1 MKKLI
6 VFLFIII
13 LITTGLFIVDRQTE
27 RGLIG
32 TLEYTLLPD
41 PMATNFYDAGE
52 CTFYV
57 FNKVKANGEMIET
70 SWRNAEFWAARAKT
84 DGYTVNDEP
93 AEGAILQTSRGEI
106 GHVAYI
112 ETVNEDGSIDISE
125 MNYREPY
132 EVTERTITADRI
144 DEYAY
149 IHPKVNPRP
158 KEMKAQTQNS
168 A

>member
-1 MKKLI
+1 MKKTA
-6 VFLFIII
+6 VFLFIV
-13 LITTGLFIVDRQTE
+13 LLAATGLFITDHQTE
-27 RGLIG
+27 KGLLG
-32 TLEYTLLPD
+32 TLEYMLLPD
-41 PMATNFYDAGE
+41 PMANNTYDEGE
-52 CTFYV
+52 CTYYV
-57 FNKVKANGEMIET
+57 FDKVKTQGDMIET
-70 SWRNAEFWAARAKT
+70 SWRHAEFWAARAKT

-158 KEMKAQTQNS
+158 KEMENRT
-168 A
+168 